1 MSIRGD
7 AEATSPCRLRLA
19 QGLRLRLSKGVWRTS
34 SWCVSGEPA
43 RLVEECLV
51 PLLRVW
57 DLPDEIDFA
66 SLPSR
71 LETKLQAA
79 SRLGKGV
86 FLCVRLTL
94 ILAEAQHVP
103 GAARQGLRRLADH
116 HLTRHQ
122 RLHVPDRPR
131 PGEQ

>member
-1 MSIRGD
+1 MSLR
-7 AEATSPCRLRLA
+7 EFWCRNQLNQERTAFMSVL
-19 QGLRLRLSKGVWRTS
+19 GL
-34 SWCVSGEPA
+34 
-43 RLVEECLV
+43 
-51 PLLRVW
+51 
-57 DLPDEIDFA
+57 
-66 SLPSR
+66 
-71 LETKLQAA
+71 
-79 SRLGKGV
+79 

>member
-1 MSIRGD
+1 MRCFLPGTGSLAALALRGAEDEYQGD

-57 DLPDEIDFA
+57 GSPDEIDFA

-94 ILAEAQHVP
+94 ILAEAQPSP
-103 GAARQGLRRLADH
+103 GAAR
-116 HLTRHQ
+116 
-122 RLHVPDRPR
+122 
-131 PGEQ
+131 

>member
-1 MSIRGD
+1 MSLR
-7 AEATSPCRLRLA
+7 EFWCRNQLNQERTAFMSVL
-19 QGLRLRLSKGVWRTS
+19 GL
-34 SWCVSGEPA
+34 
-43 RLVEECLV
+43 
-51 PLLRVW
+51 
-57 DLPDEIDFA
+57 
-66 SLPSR
+66 
-71 LETKLQAA
+71 
-79 SRLGKGV
+79 

-103 GAARQGLRRLADH
+103 GAARRGLRRLAGH

>member
-1 MSIRGD
+1 MSLR
-7 AEATSPCRLRLA
+7 EFWCRNQLNQERTAFMSVL
-19 QGLRLRLSKGVWRTS
+19 GL
-34 SWCVSGEPA
+34 
-43 RLVEECLV
+43 
-51 PLLRVW
+51 
-57 DLPDEIDFA
+57 
-66 SLPSR
+66 
-71 LETKLQAA
+71 
-79 SRLGKGV
+79 

-103 GAARQGLRRLADH
+103 GAARQGLRRLAGH

>member
-7 AEATSPCRLRLA
+7 AEATSPWRLRLA
-19 QGLRLRLSKGVWRTS
+19 QGLRLRPSKGVWRTS

-57 DLPDEIDFA
+57 DSPDESDFA

-71 LETKLQAA
+71 LETKLQVA
-79 SRLGKGV
+79 SRLGKG
-86 FLCVRLTL
+86 LACVRVDFYEARGRVCCGEITFTDADDCL
-94 ILAEAQHVP
+94 ILLP
-103 GAARQGLRRLADH
+103 
-116 HLTRHQ
+116 
-122 RLHVPDRPR
+122 PR
-131 PGEQ
+131 DGMLSELEFY

>member
-1 MSIRGD
+1 MSLR
-7 AEATSPCRLRLA
+7 EFWCRNQLNQERTAFMSVL
-19 QGLRLRLSKGVWRTS
+19 GL
-34 SWCVSGEPA
+34 
-43 RLVEECLV
+43 
-51 PLLRVW
+51 
-57 DLPDEIDFA
+57 
-66 SLPSR
+66 
-71 LETKLQAA
+71 
-79 SRLGKGV
+79 

-103 GAARQGLRRLADH
+103 GAARRGLRRLAGD

>member
-1 MSIRGD
+1 M
-7 AEATSPCRLRLA
+7 
-19 QGLRLRLSKGVWRTS
+19 
-34 SWCVSGEPA
+34 
-43 RLVEECLV
+43 EECLV

-71 LETKLQAA
+71 LETKLQVA

-94 ILAEAQHVP
+94 ILAEAQPSP
-103 GAARQGLRRLADH
+103 GAARRALLRLAGHRLPRHRRLHA
-116 HLTRHQ
+116 
-122 RLHVPDRPR
+122 PDRPR
-131 PGEQ
+131 PQ